1 MVRGVKN
8 IDRTGRDDQEKRAKH
23 EGKKK
28 EERVSNDQ
36 LISFLSDVNRKIS
49 ENASLMR
56 LFMDSIPIFDEKNIK
71 YIPKFIENLLRI
83 PKIRI
88 REGRKMSPPPHIA
101 LKVYQF
107 CLELIQLIYS
117 RSELIQ
123 NSKYRD
129 LLRSLPRNITFIE
142 KLIAEE
148 KRGIDSLR
156 QQSLDIL
163 NQNIQ
168 KVMIPNKKEFPI
180 IEDVKSF
187 FKNYIERNIE
197 LPPGINLNDNDFSAI
212 YNLTIKFLTSE
223 DIKDSYSYDLL
234 YAIAEAIRKRLE
246 VREKLGIKT
255 SSNIIFDEE
264 LKNEESEYEIVPL
277 YDSDKLGK
285 KIKIVKTIKK

>member
-1 MVRGVKN
+1 MVRGIKN
-8 IDRTGRDDQEKRAKH
+8 IDRAGRDDQEKRAKH
-23 EGKKK
+23 EGNKK

-49 ENASLMR
+49 ENTSLIG

-117 RSELIQ
+117 RNELIQ

-129 LLRSLPRNITFIE
+129 LLRSLPRNITFIK

-277 YDSDKLGK
+277 YDSDKSGK
-285 KIKIVKTIKK
+285 KIKIVKKNKE

>member
-8 IDRTGRDDQEKRAKH
+8 IESACRGGQEKKV
-23 EGKKK
+23 KK
-28 EERVSNDQ
+28 EEKASNDQ

-49 ENASLMR
+49 ENTSLMG

-71 YIPKFIENLLRI
+71 YIPTFVNNLLKI
-83 PKIRI
+83 PKIQI
-88 REGRKMSPPPHIA
+88 REGRKVPPPPHIA
-101 LKVYQF
+101 LKVYRF
-107 CLELIQLIYS
+107 CLELIQLIRS
-117 RSELIQ
+117 RSELMQ

-142 KLIAEE
+142 QLIVEE

-163 NQNIQ
+163 DQNIQ

-197 LPPGINLNDNDFSAI
+197 LPPGIDLNNLNDNDFSAI

-246 VREKLGIKT
+246 AKEKLGIKP
-255 SSNIIFDEE
+255 SSDIE
-264 LKNEESEYEIVPL
+264 LKNRESEYEIVPL
-277 YDSDKLGK
+277 YDSDKSGK
-285 KIKIVKTIKK
+285 KIKIVKKIKNKF